1 MKLFK
6 ILIFELLLI
15 FASVLIF
22 RSLWTIFDGITI
34 MNHDAAH
41 VISLVIGIVI
51 TIISLIKLNQMLDD
65 KKK

>member
-6 ILIFELLLI
+6 ILIFELLLL

-22 RSLWTIFDGITI
+22 RSLWTIFDGIAI
-34 MNHDAAH
+34 MNHNVAH
-41 VISLVIGIVI
+41 AISFVIGIVV
-51 TIISLIKLNQMLDD
+51 TIISLIKLNKMLED